1 MGMKLSCLFGLSMVD
16 LAVHW
21 RVLYEW
27 CWGWSE
33 LLTWTSG
40 VSSPIPKKIIQRSM
54 LFYAFSTYFLKE
66 FFEKVQKSKLQPY
79 TGRGWG
85 SGVEVGLSCLLR
97 LSVVNPA
104 IHWHAGPEFLLTPD
118 RVREEMVKRGGLGL
132 DSAPG

>member
-66 FFEKVQKSKLQPY
+66 FFEKVQKKY
-79 TGRGWG
+79 TAAIYWQGVGGRCGGG
-85 SGVEVGLSCLLR
+85 SE
-97 LSVVNPA
+97 
-104 IHWHAGPEFLLTPD
+104 LLT
-118 RVREEMVKRGGLGL
+118 
-132 DSAPG
+132 